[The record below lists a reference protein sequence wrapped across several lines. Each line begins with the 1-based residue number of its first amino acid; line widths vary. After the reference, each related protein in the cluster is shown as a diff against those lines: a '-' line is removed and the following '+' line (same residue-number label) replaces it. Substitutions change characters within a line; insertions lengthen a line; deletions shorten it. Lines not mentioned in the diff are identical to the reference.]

1 VEVYPKFFRAI
12 KDAATQEALTLPM
25 PRIMARRAGLRAG
38 PQVAAC
44 PITLIDTTL
53 SASFEPL
60 RWQWTIDLS
69 LYSRLRMDARSAD
82 VLYLYYSVLGGTSS
96 AYDPGEWQTLSDSTD
111 ADGQVGFSL
120 FWFTPVS
127 EARAP
132 VRLCFAG
139 VDGPGV
145 ALETGGPTGVWL
157 QAE

>member
-38 PQVAAC
+38 PQVAAG

-69 LYSRLRMDARSAD
+69 L
-82 VLYLYYSVLGGTSS
+82 YSVLGGTSS